1 MHDVTD
7 ATDSLRIR
15 SSVQF
20 FGADNSV
27 WWLEVML
34 DALPGPD
41 YFDQET
47 KFYSGLFEFCQVTF
61 CNSRQSHDFGKIL
74 HNNLVSILP
83 PWQNNPIATVM
94 KAKYVKIVCFI

>member
-1 MHDVTD
+1 MRDVTD

-47 KFYSGLFEFCQVTF
+47 KFYSRLFEFCPVTF

-74 HNNLVSILP
+74 TIWSQSCLP
-83 PWQNNPIATVM
+83 G
-94 KAKYVKIVCFI
+94 KII

>member
-7 ATDSLRIR
+7 ATDSSRIR

-34 DALPGPD
+34 DALLGRD
-41 YFDQET
+41 YFDQGA
-47 KFYSGLFEFCQVTF
+47 KFYSRLFEFCQDTF
-61 CNSRQSHDFGKIL
+61 CNSRLSHDFGKIL
-74 HNNLVSILP
+74 TIWSQFCLP
-83 PWQNNPIATVM
+83 G
-94 KAKYVKIVCFI
+94 KIIQSPQ